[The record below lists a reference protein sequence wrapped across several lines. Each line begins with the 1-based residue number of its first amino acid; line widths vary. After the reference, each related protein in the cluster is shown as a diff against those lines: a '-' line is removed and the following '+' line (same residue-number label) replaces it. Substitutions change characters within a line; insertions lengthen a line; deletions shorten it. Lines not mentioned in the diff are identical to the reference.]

1 MFLNR
6 SWIFISKTAGHPDK
20 AGRKSESF
28 SHSFLVVFPLV
39 VMQFLHSFFKQV
51 WFFLKKCLRVS
62 GALYA
67 NIGHDP
73 RSKYNRRKSD
83 RSEHQ
88 WSWGVWGG
96 FWDPSGVFRGW
107 RSLRKSLGSKEHRD
121 WLKTDLNEAEIITAQ
136 DYKHK
141 KTNVNGST
149 YMQC

>member
-1 MFLNR
+1 MHVLEKYCYVLEMFLNR

-28 SHSFLVVFPLV
+28 SHSFLVVFPLL
-39 VMQFLHSFFKQV
+39 VMQRISSFILQAGLFFK
-51 WFFLKKCLRVS
+51 KKCLRVAGFLQS

-73 RSKYNRRKSD
+73 RTKYNRRKSD

-96 FWDPSGVFRGW
+96 SEIPAGF
-107 RSLRKSLGSKEHRD
+107 LGDE
-121 WLKTDLNEAEIITAQ
+121 
-136 DYKHK
+136 
-141 KTNVNGST
+141 GP
-149 YMQC
+149 